1 MSKDQ
6 LDNSLSKVTINSVA
20 KESFQQELLNNTK
33 SALSLWAQKPLTQN
47 IHDAILHFIMSF
59 HSPHTQRS
67 YLNDLK
73 NFISFTEYLNF
84 KCENLNDITENILI
98 LWHEHLNSQKK
109 LSQKSIRRKLV
120 TLSSFLEFNINRN
133 LIIENPMKFI
143 NLPKIK
149 DESKTNAF
157 TEEESKKIIAH
168 LKEDLQKIMPDKIK
182 NLRKY
187 KTAYL
192 KYTLISTMFAIGM
205 RVNELCEIK
214 IGDLEFNNEFSR
226 VHLRTKG
233 NKQHFVFLHEKI
245 SLIIQNY
252 IKDIR
257 TFAKENDYLF
267 IRAQEVK
274 KDTKLSQSAIYY
286 MINSIAQKIGIEK
299 KVSPHSCRATLATVL
314 HKKGVPI
321 ANIQKILNH
330 NSISTTAIYIKK
342 ADELQ
347 ESAATKINIPNFKSK

>member
-1 MSKDQ
+1 MTKDRQ
-6 LDNSLSKVTINSVA
+6 DNSLSIVPISSVA
-20 KESFQQELLNNTK
+20 KESLQHELHINTK
-33 SALSLWAQKPLTQN
+33 NALSLWAQTPLTQN
-47 IHDAILHFIMSF
+47 IQDAILHFIMSF
-59 HSPHTQRS
+59 HSPHTQKS

-73 NFISFTEYLNF
+73 NFISFTEYLNY
-84 KCENLNDITENILI
+84 KCENLNDISENLLI
-98 LWHEHLNSQKK
+98 LWHEYLNTQKK

-120 TLSSFLEFNINRN
+120 TISSFFEFNIKRN
-133 LIIENPMKFI
+133 LITENPMRFI

-157 TEEESKKIIAH
+157 TEEESKKIIVQ
-168 LKEDLQKIMPDKIK
+168 LRDELQKILPDKISK
-182 NLRKY
+182 IRQY
-187 KTAYL
+187 KAAYL
-192 KYTLISTMFAIGM
+192 KYAVISTLFAIGM

-214 IGDLEFNNEFSR
+214 MGDLEFNNEFSR
-226 VHLRTKG
+226 VHLKTKG
-233 NKQHFVFLHEKI
+233 NKDHFVFLHEKI
-245 SLIIQNY
+245 SEIIQNY

-257 TFAKENDYLF
+257 AYAKENDFLF
-267 IRAQEVK
+267 IRTQGVK
-274 KDTKLSQSAIYY
+274 KETKLSQTAIYY

-347 ESAATKINIPNFKSK
+347 ESAATKIDIPNFIPK